1 MFKELSLYRHTHT
14 GTYMN
19 SVPTLVT
26 RQGTTRTF
34 HAVLVPYGT
43 RLLVRETETPIPI
56 SRVWS
61 RRLKPGDRG
70 KVVVG
75 F

>member
-1 MFKELSLYRHTHT
+1 
-14 GTYMN
+14 MN
-19 SVPTLVT
+19 LVPTLVPQLNPT
-26 RQGTTRTF
+26 REV
-34 HAVLVPYGT
+34 HLILVPEGT
-43 RLLVRETETPIPI
+43 RLLVRETGPPILI
-56 SRVWS
+56 SQVWI